1 MSLWK
6 LRKGQ
11 NKMKQAFSN
20 PVLKKEIKLRFRSL
34 KSFTGILFYLI
45 AMCIFVFGFIMLTTS
60 FTGTG
65 YFRPDESF
73 LLFAMLTYIQ
83 LGLILFITPGLT
95 AGAISTEREKQTLN
109 ILLTTSQTSFQ
120 IISGKLTSSIAFLL
134 LLVVAGLPIY
144 SLVFLF
150 GGVSPGQLGII
161 FLFYF
166 LTMIAI
172 GGIGIMYSTIIRK
185 TIVAMIA
192 TYGTMIFLVAVT
204 GFIYLVIT
212 GMSSMATG
220 TITSSPIGHFFASIN
235 PIVLMLTLIS
245 PGSDSF
251 ITESTKVDFPIWAG
265 YTIFYSFITI
275 ISIFIAVK
283 KLRVNMKRKK

>member
-1 MSLWK
+1 
-6 LRKGQ
+6 
-11 NKMKQAFSN
+11 MKQAFSN
-20 PVLKKEIKLRFRSL
+20 PVLVKEIKLRFRTL
-34 KSFTGILFYLI
+34 KSFIGILFYLI

-65 YFRPDESF
+65 YFRPEESF
-73 LLFAMLTYIQ
+73 FLFSMLTYIQ

-109 ILLTTSQTSFQ
+109 ILLTTSQTSLQ
-120 IISGKLTSSIAFLL
+120 IILGKLTSSIAFLL
-134 LLVVAGLPIY
+134 LMVLAGLPIY

-172 GGIGIMYSTIIRK
+172 GGIGIMFSTIIRK

-192 TYGTMIFLVAVT
+192 TYGTMIFLTAVT

-212 GMSSMATG
+212 GMNSMATG
-220 TITSSPIGHFFASIN
+220 TLSSSPIGHFFASIN
-235 PIVLMLTLIS
+235 PVVLMLTLIT

-251 ITESTKVDFPIWAG
+251 ITEATKIEFPIWAG
-265 YTIFYSFITI
+265 YSIFYVVITI
-275 ISIFIAVK
+275 LALLIAVK
-283 KLRVNMKRKK
+283 KLRVNMKRSK